1 MVNLIIVEMKS
12 DNELANSIP
21 VYFKSV
27 KIGKFVLEKTKQTKT
42 TKKTD
47 YKSYLWRVSNP
58 LYLRRVGSTSYL
70 LRHDNR
76 INRIVE
82 FIIFITLAQEILPVE
97 RCMKL
102 VERYL

>member
-27 KIGKFVLEKTKQTKT
+27 KIGKFVLEKTKQTDQ
-42 TKKTD
+42 KKTITKVI
-47 YKSYLWRVSNP
+47 YGGCRTP
-58 LYLRRVGSTSYL
+58 YLRRIGSTSYL
-70 LRHDNR
+70 LRQDNR

-82 FIIFITLAQEILPVE
+82 FIIFITLAQEILSVE
-97 RCMKL
+97 RCLKL